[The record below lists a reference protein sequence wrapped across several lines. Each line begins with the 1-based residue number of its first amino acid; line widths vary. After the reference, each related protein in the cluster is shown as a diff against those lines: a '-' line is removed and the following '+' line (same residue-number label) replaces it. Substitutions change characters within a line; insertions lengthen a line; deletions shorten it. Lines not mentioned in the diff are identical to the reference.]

1 MSQHLSS
8 FLLQLIIIIITS
20 RVFGYVFKRLGQPTV
35 MGEILAGIFL
45 GPSLLGSL
53 FPAYLQFVFPPHSL
67 DHMRILSQVGLI
79 LFMFVIGMELDIKV
93 LKQKA
98 KTAFFISNAS
108 IILPF
113 ILGFG
118 LSYFLHDEFA
128 PDGVPFYAFASF
140 MGIAMSIT
148 AFPVLARIIRE
159 RKLRNNRI
167 EAIAMTSAAINDVSG
182 WCALAFIIAIAKAH
196 TIYNSLYTLAATFA
210 YIVFMFFVVR
220 PLLQRFSI
228 AKFKNNIVAKS
239 TIAIIFIMMLLSSL
253 CTELIGIHALFGAFI
268 AGVVMPPEWDL
279 RKTITDKV
287 EDVALIL
294 LLPLFFVI
302 TGLRTE
308 INTLNTLSLW
318 LVCILVIATAI
329 LGKLGGSAFGAR
341 IMGEN
346 AYDSL
351 TIGALMNT
359 RGLMELIILNIGFEL
374 GILKEEVFTMM
385 VIMALFTT
393 IMTTPL
399 LNLLDKLYH
408 KKEVEI
414 T

>member
-8 FLLQLIIIIITS
+8 FLIQLIIIIITS
-20 RVFGYVFKRLGQPTV
+20 RIFGQIFKRMGQPTV

-45 GPSLLGSL
+45 GPSFLGTI
-53 FPAYLQFVFPPHSL
+53 FPQYLEYVFPPHSL
-67 DHMRILSQVGLI
+67 DHMRILSQIGLI
-79 LFMFVIGMELDIKV
+79 LFMFVVGMELDIKI

-98 KTAFFISNAS
+98 RTAFIISNAS
-108 IILPF
+108 IIIPF
-113 ILGFG
+113 SLGFG

-128 PDGVPFYAFASF
+128 PEGVPFYAFASF

-159 RKLRNNRI
+159 RKLHNNRI

-182 WCALAFIIAIAKAH
+182 WCALAFVIAIARAH
-196 TIYNSLYTLAATFA
+196 TIYNSFYTLGATLL
-210 YIVFMFFVVR
+210 YMVVMFFVIR
-220 PLLQRFSI
+220 PALSRFS
-228 AKFKNNIVAKS
+228 KSKSKNRIIEHS
-239 TIAIIFIMMLLSSL
+239 TIAIIFLMMLLSSL

-268 AGVVMPPEWDL
+268 AGVVMPQEWNL
-279 RKTITDKV
+279 RKIITDKI

-308 INTLNTLSLW
+308 ITTLNTFSLW
-318 LVCILVIATAI
+318 LICSLVVFIAI
-329 LGKLGGSAFGAR
+329 LGKLGGGALGAK
-341 IMGEN
+341 ITGESN
-346 AYDSL
+346 YDSL

-359 RGLMELIILNIGFEL
+359 RGLMELIILNIGFDL

-393 IMTTPL
+393 FMTTPT
-399 LNLLDKLYH
+399 LNLLDKIY
-408 KKEVEI
+408 KKRE
-414 T
+414 TTA